1 MKALYQKIRSL
12 EGKNY
17 GLYKSLADKPWDF
30 GDFTLEFLHVQ
41 GDPYAPAS
49 RIMVKAPLQNL
60 GYGPEWG
67 GSFERRLALS
77 DYLLRRLCQ
86 NVQER
91 FPEKD
96 GAVAIVAPGPEML
109 VRNSLWIDNGD
120 LRACL
125 QVRLPADGRK
135 IQAEAAAEILTMTL
149 PDLVSAS
156 LYNDEPR
163 GKNGT
168 ASAVGTAGANGA
180 ASAVG
185 TASAIKTAGGMH
197 EFFRV
202 LDERRET
209 MEQMHERGLVA
220 FVPDGAVLPRESGL
234 SERPMPNAV
243 PFSAPPEMSVTLR
256 VGGRDVRGMGIPKG
270 ITVITGGA
278 FHGKSTLLQALTRA
292 VYPHIP
298 GDGREG
304 IVIDDSAVRI
314 GVEDGR
320 SVRDTDISALVR
332 DLPGGVSTKNFC
344 TASASGSTSEASNLL
359 EAMEFGSRT
368 FLIDEDSSAVN
379 FLIRDHRVRELLG
392 NDREPLIPL
401 TDRIREFAH
410 PATSAENANAESANA
425 APQNACAEK
434 TSTGKT
440 CATPQNASSATLQ
453 SAVPQNAE
461 IKNACSFIIVAG
473 ACGDFLGLADN
484 IIVMANYNAECA
496 KAGDKFTFENPE
508 GNLAPFAAPKCRNFD
523 QYVKPL
529 LPALRPTSAVE
540 RQVKVKLSGDTL
552 LQMGF
557 LSSDTAKAGELIDK
571 QQRLGAGFM
580 LLNLCQGA
588 NSNNKAEGEETA
600 NDESRSIR
608 NVICTLHEKM
618 MNVGFRN
625 LPQGMSREMSL
636 PRPVDIACVLFR
648 LRDYKR

>member
-17 GLYKSLADKPWDF
+17 GLYKSLSDKPWDF
-30 GDFTLEFLHVQ
+30 GDFSLEFLHVQ

-60 GYGPEWG
+60 GYGPEWSS
-67 GSFERRLALS
+67 SFERRLALS
-77 DYLLRRLCQ
+77 DYLLRRLCK

-96 GAVAIVAPGPEML
+96 GAVSIALPGPEML
-109 VRNSLWIDNGD
+109 VRNSLWVDNGD

-135 IQAEAAAEILTMTL
+135 IQAEAAAEILTMVL

-156 LYNDEPR
+156 LYND
-163 GKNGT
+163 GT
-168 ASAVGTAGANGA
+168 ANSKNRAPDAKRADAGLQD
-180 ASAVG
+180 
-185 TASAIKTAGGMH
+185 
-197 EFFRV
+197 FFRV
-202 LDERRET
+202 LDERREI
-209 MEQMHERGLVA
+209 MEQMNECGLVA

-234 SERPMPNAV
+234 SENPMPEAI
-243 PFSAPPEMSVTLR
+243 PFAAPPEMSVTLR
-256 VGGRDVRGMGIPKG
+256 VAGREIRGMGIPKG

-278 FHGKSTLLQALTRA
+278 FHGKSTLLQALTKA
-292 VYPHIP
+292 VHPHIP

-332 DLPGGVSTKNFC
+332 DLPGGVSTKKFC

-359 EAMEFGSRT
+359 EAMEFGCRT

-392 NDREPLIPL
+392 DDREPLIPL

-410 PATSAENANAESANA
+410 PE
-425 APQNACAEK
+425 
-434 TSTGKT
+434 
-440 CATPQNASSATLQ
+440 
-453 SAVPQNAE
+453 
-461 IKNACSFIIVAG
+461 NACSFIIVAG

-484 IIVMANYNAECA
+484 IIVMANYKAECA
-496 KAGDKFTFENPE
+496 KASEKFTFENSKNGLP
-508 GNLAPFAAPKCRNFD
+508 AFAAPVCRDFD
-523 QYVKPL
+523 KYVNPL

-557 LSSDTAKAGELIDK
+557 LTSDTAKAGELIDK

-588 NSNNKAEGEETA
+588 NSNKSDSEISNGDSKA
-600 NDESRSIR
+600 NVKRNIR
-608 NVICTLHEKM
+608 EAILALHEKM
-618 MNVGFRN
+618 KNVGFRN

-636 PRPVDIACVLFR
+636 PRPIDIASVLFR
-648 LRDYKR
+648 LRKYTKA